1 MKKLI
6 SVILGTAIT
15 FPGVTIP
22 TVAATAIVITTVA
35 SSPAEA
41 AYIEGIYINAGTPTP
56 YYFGYYANTG
66 SPVFADSTWEV
77 MGENGRILAHGTGAT
92 PRWLWSLVQRFFGG

>member
-1 MKKLI
+1 MNKFL
-6 SVILGTAIT
+6 LAALAAIMT
-15 FPGVTIP
+15 NPVVTIP
-22 TVAATAIVITTVA
+22 TVAATAIVITTIA
-35 SSPAEA
+35 PSPAEA
-41 AYIEGIYINAGTPTP
+41 AYVEGIYINVGRP
-56 YYFGYYANTG
+56 YYYGHYANTG